1 MGIKASTTR
10 GPASVGGT
18 NNARRLRHRAKRAF
32 SGVQRGRWRVC
43 LVFYLFWYQIGWQP
57 VGCKLKTAY
66 ISAHWK
72 NLSFERYGNYL
83 PFHFPRLSGWCSLW
97 LVQPVNWLAGS
108 ASQRSNSMH
117 SHTKYFK
124 SAKNWIV
131 SLYGPFFELT
141 HVCTIFPMYGSSM

>member
-1 MGIKASTTR
+1 MPEHFDTGQKGHSAECSE
-10 GPASVGGT
+10 AGGGF
-18 NNARRLRHRAKRAF
+18 ALF
-32 SGVQRGRWRVC
+32 
-43 LVFYLFWYQIGWQP
+43 FYLFWYQIGWQP

-108 ASQRSNSMH
+108 A
-117 SHTKYFK
+117 
-124 SAKNWIV
+124 
-131 SLYGPFFELT
+131 
-141 HVCTIFPMYGSSM
+141 C